1 MQFIEKSFASADSEQ
16 TARLVKE
23 LLTAL
28 SERRSG
34 LVSK

>member
-1 MQFIEKSFASADSEQ
+1 MQLIEKSFAGGDSEK